1 MTKKELVIRSGV
13 QVQTLELWIEQEW
26 VKPEQ
31 TSSGPGFS
39 DADIAR
45 VHLIR
50 DLTENVGANDAGVD
64 VILHLLDQLHGMRR
78 AFEHL
83 QLHLKKDAEDDRRPS

>member
-1 MTKKELVIRSGV
+1 MIITKKEFLTQSGLKV
-13 QVQTLELWIEQEW
+13 KTLELWIEQEW
-26 VKPEQ
+26 VIPRD
-31 TSSGPGFS
+31 TPSGPGFS

-50 DLTENVGANDAGVD
+50 DLTEKVGANDAGVD

-78 AFEHL
+78 AFEQL
-83 QLHLKKDAEDDRRPS
+83 QSNLKDKLP